1 MYFIIFIGIW
11 GLIVL
16 SSAQDPRH
24 AAILTDARYLAGD
37 GTFGAAYTQ
46 EDGVQFK
53 EVSDANGDRRGSYSY
68 VDPTG
73 HRRTVEYTAGKN
85 GFQPI
90 GEGIPKVTLPTPP
103 PPGYEPLPEYN
114 PPEYQSESEPQP
126 RPPPR
131 SYQYQ
136 TEPQYVRQS
145 IYQPQTTPAPQAI
158 YRPRYQNQ
166 YEVAEYQSQH
176 VPRAAPRQQRILASY
191 NPPQPPTPP
200 PPSSAAVRPRY
211 QLEPHYQAEAQYGP
225 HIEYSFNT
233 PSQAVYREYQP
244 EYNDI
249 TTPSPHRYYPPGKLD
264 FTRTPDGFSYTF
276 TKS

>member
-1 MYFIIFIGIW
+1 MPMVIVVVRIRMLIQLAIDALWNIQLEKMVFRYVKQINKINEINLFKIFKIIKFFF
-11 GLIVL
+11 LQL
-16 SSAQDPRH
+16 
-24 AAILTDARYLAGD
+24 
-37 GTFGAAYTQ
+37 
-46 EDGVQFK
+46 
-53 EVSDANGDRRGSYSY
+53 
-68 VDPTG
+68 
-73 HRRTVEYTAGKN
+73 
-85 GFQPI
+85 FQPI

-145 IYQPQTTPAPQAI
+145 IYQPQTTPAPQPI

-176 VPRAAPRQQRILASY
+176 VPRPVARQQRILASY
-191 NPPQPPTPP
+191 NSPQPPPSP
-200 PPSSAAVRPRY
+200 SPPSSSVAAARPRY